1 MKNTKRF
8 FAMAAA
14 LTLAACA
21 AAPMTMNVS
30 AAATENTVSFTGEV
44 KDGVTHNY
52 SAYKIFSGTVD
63 GDNLTNISFAKANA
77 AMEDES
83 VLNSSTKTVTI
94 KLFLMPLSR
103 FAADQMSR

>member
-30 AAATENTVSFTGEV
+30 AATENTVSFTGEV
-44 KDGVTHNY
+44 KAGVTHNY

-63 GDNLTNISFAKANA
+63 GDNLTNISFAKANGFDA
-77 AMEDES
+77 
-83 VLNSSTKTVTI
+83 
-94 KLFLMPLSR
+94 FLDDR
-103 FAADQMSR
+103 I

>member
-63 GDNLTNISFAKANA
+63 GDNLTNISFAKANGFDAFLA
-77 AMEDES
+77 ALKAPAHYAS
-83 VLNSSTKTVTI
+83 GFKTVDVCA
-94 KLFLMPLSR
+94 F
-103 FAADQMSR
+103 F